1 MIKYQYKHIIFLLLF
16 SVLISEVRV
25 KDITHVENTH
35 SESLI
40 GYGLVIGL
48 GGTGDRSTGM
58 RGAVFT
64 VQTISNMLE
73 RFGVTVPKK
82 ELRTRNVAAVMVTG
96 ETSPYGRIGTSF
108 DVVVSSIGDATS
120 LEGGVLLM
128 TPLM

>member
-1 MIKYQYKHIIFLLLF
+1 MKNINKYIIFLTI
-16 SVLISEVRV
+16 ISFMRGEVRIT
-25 KDITHVENTH
+25 DITQIENES

-58 RGAVFT
+58 RGAIFT

-73 RFGVTVPKK
+73 RFGITIPKK

-96 ETSPYGRIGTSF
+96 KTPTYGRVGTSF
-108 DVVVSSIGDATS
+108 DVASPKEDITTS
-120 LEGGVLLM
+120 KEVPTL
-128 TPLM
+128 P

>member
-1 MIKYQYKHIIFLLLF
+1 MKDINKYIIFLIM
-16 SVLISEVRV
+16 ISFKRGEVRL
-25 KDITHVENTH
+25 KDIIQIENEG

-82 ELRTRNVAAVMVTG
+82 E
-96 ETSPYGRIGTSF
+96 
-108 DVVVSSIGDATS
+108 
-120 LEGGVLLM
+120 
-128 TPLM
+128 

>member
-16 SVLISEVRV
+16 GVLISEVRV

-58 RGAVFT
+58 
-64 VQTISNMLE
+64 L
-73 RFGVTVPKK
+73 
-82 ELRTRNVAAVMVTG
+82 
-96 ETSPYGRIGTSF
+96 
-108 DVVVSSIGDATS
+108 S
-120 LEGGVLLM
+120 LIHI
-128 TPLM
+128 